1 MLGWCKRRMSNDNE
15 GCSLAVPVVADQ
27 GVSAAQP
34 RAKRPRLARNAHLEA
49 LHDVQMELQLLDEQ
63 CAEEQ
68 IRIQHR
74 YDQTRRPHFV
84 RRRKLINE
92 IRGFWKAALCSH
104 TQQLVHPAET
114 DALEYLK
121 SIDLL
126 DNLDDKGSF
135 EVRASFIPNEI
146 FVENV
151 LVKKVT
157 FNESCE
163 EVIQAGKLSAKGA
176 HGREVLAQISSAQ
189 KSVLGW
195 FLSSQAKKPH
205 DYDDLGDV
213 LRRDLWQDP
222 VPYFMAHQITKKASL
237 RAQASHPRPAHDSMA
252 PAEANS
258 CV

>member
-1 MLGWCKRRMSNDNE
+1 MLGWCKRRMSNASE
-15 GCSLAVPVVADQ
+15 GCASAVPVVADQ
-27 GVSAAQP
+27 DGSSSSS
-34 RAKRPRLARNAHLEA
+34 RAKRPRLARNATLEA
-49 LHDVQMELQLLDEQ
+49 LHDVQMDLQLLDEQ
-63 CAEEQ
+63 CADEQ

-92 IRGFWKAALCSH
+92 ISGFWKAALCGH
-104 TQQLVHPAET
+104 AQQLVHPAET
-114 DALEYLK
+114 DALEFLK
-121 SIDLL
+121 DIDLL

-135 EVRASFIPNEI
+135 EVRASFIPNEL
-146 FVENV
+146 FVESV

-157 FNESCE
+157 FNESRE
-163 EVIQAGKLSAKGA
+163 EVIEAGKLSAKGA
-176 HGREVLAQISSAQ
+176 HGREVLAQVSSAP

-195 FLSSQAKKPH
+195 FLSSQATRPH
-205 DYDDLGDV
+205 DYEDLGDV

-222 VPYFMAHQITKKASL
+222 VPYFMAHQITRNASMP
-237 RAQASHPRPAHDSMA
+237 AQASHSRPAHDSMA